1 MGKCVTCDDEP
12 TPFVLDVR
20 LLASCSRM
28 QLLDE
33 HRLRY
38 GESFHG
44 NVVQFAVFASG
55 EHSAIVLVT
64 RMKIALGCIGELSC
78 EFSPGKG

>member
-1 MGKCVTCDDEP
+1 MGECVTCDDEP

-33 HRLRY
+33 RRLRY
-38 GESFHG
+38 GDSFHG
-44 NVVQFAVFASG
+44 NVVHFAVFASG
-55 EHSAIVLVT
+55 GPLGYRVGHSDDNRFGMHRRALV
-64 RMKIALGCIGELSC
+64 
-78 EFSPGKG
+78 